1 MEFILSNGRAC
12 FFCIFRAKMEK
23 PWFPQ
28 SNSLDTSVA
37 LLRTFTFHLN
47 IPVSQGTIEKEVK
60 DHKEYPYLTITAFKE
75 ILMTWGVQTIALTLE
90 ASKLKDLPP
99 FSILFIEEKE
109 VNIKTGQFVLFYN
122 TEDGEI
128 EYLHTRKGWV
138 NEVLEQ
144 FEKKWSKVALV
155 VTGVAENKGEAD
167 FEVKEKEYNE
177 KKFANP
183 NFKNIQLRD
192 GFLTD
197 QECDYIINL
206 ATPILQPSKLFGEER
221 ETGHG
226 RTSYSAEFHIY
237 PNDEVLNG
245 IKKKA
250 SKILDIPESH
260 FEFFQCVSYE
270 QGQEYQVH
278 YDTFDE
284 NIPSNKAEIER
295 GGQRKYTMLAYLND
309 DYDGGGTF
317 FPNLDFMVRP
327 KKGRVV
333 IFNNL
338 DETGKV
344 IPAAFHAGLPVTK
357 GRKYAIN
364 IWVRN
369 KPQT

>member
-1 MEFILSNGRAC
+1 
-12 FFCIFRAKMEK
+12 MEK

-28 SNSLDTSVA
+28 RNSLDTSVA
-37 LLRTFTFHLN
+37 LLRTFVFHLQ

-75 ILMTWGVQTIALTLE
+75 ILMKWGVQTITLSLE

-99 FSILFIEEKE
+99 FTLLFIEEKE
-109 VNIKTGQFVLFYN
+109 GNIKIGQFIMFYH
-122 TEDGEI
+122 TEDDEI

-138 NEVLEQ
+138 IEELDE
-144 FEKKWSKVALV
+144 FEKKWSKVALA
-155 VTGVAENKGEAD
+155 VTHISENKGEAAY
-167 FEVKEKEYNE
+167 EAKEKEYND

-183 NFKNIQLRD
+183 EFKNLKMMD
-192 GFLTD
+192 GFLSAE
-197 QECDYIINL
+197 ECSYIVNL
-206 ATPILQPSKLFGEER
+206 ANPILQPSKLFGEKK
-221 ETGHG
+221 ETGIG

-237 PNDEVLNG
+237 PHDEVLTG
-245 IKKKA
+245 IRKKA
-250 SKILDIPESH
+250 AKVLDIPESH

-284 NIPSNKAEIER
+284 SIPSNKAEIEIR
-295 GGQRKYTMLAYLND
+295 GQRKYTMLVYLND
-309 DYDGGGTF
+309 DYEGGGTF
-317 FPNLDFMVRP
+317 FPNLDYMVRP

-338 DETGKV
+338 DEAGKV

-369 KPQT
+369 KPQVH

>member
-1 MEFILSNGRAC
+1 
-12 FFCIFRAKMEK
+12 MEK

-28 SNSLDTSVA
+28 RNSIDTSVA
-37 LLRTFTFHLN
+37 LLRSFTFHLN
-47 IPVSQGTIEKEVK
+47 IPVSQGTIEKAVK
-60 DHKEYPYLTITAFKE
+60 DHNEYPYLTIPAFKE
-75 ILMTWGVQTIALTLE
+75 ILLKWGVQTITLTLNIDN
-90 ASKLKDLPP
+90 LKELPP
-99 FSILFIEEKE
+99 FSLLFIEEKE
-109 VNIKTGQFVLFYN
+109 GNIKTGQFIMFYKVEGN
-122 TEDGEI
+122 EI

-138 NEVLEQ
+138 IEEIEA
-144 FEKKWSKVALV
+144 FESKWSKVAV
-155 VTGVAENKGEAD
+155 AITGIAETKGEPD
-167 FEVKEKEYNE
+167 FEIKEKEYNE

-183 NFKNIQLRD
+183 AFKNVQLRD
-192 GFLTD
+192 NFLTNE
-197 QECDYIINL
+197 ECDYIINL
-206 ATPILQPSKLFGEER
+206 ANPILQPSKLFGDEKQ
-221 ETGHG
+221 TGHG

-237 PNDEVLNG
+237 PNDEVLLG
-245 IKKKA
+245 IRKKA
-250 SKILDIPESH
+250 AKVIDMPESH

-284 NIPSNKAEIER
+284 DIASNKAEMER

-344 IPAAFHAGLPVTK
+344 IPAAFHAGLPVTE

-369 KPQT
+369 KPQD